1 MTVLSQRSR
10 TKLDSAVGPEAADQI
25 QRGLLWPTFYG
36 KTFYVCNAT
45 GYNGSDSNPGLNPK
59 RPLATI
65 DYAIGLC
72 VANRGD
78 RILVMP
84 GHAETLSSAGA
95 ITADVAG
102 ISIIGVGNGSN
113 RPTLSFGN
121 TAATFAISAA
131 DVLVRNIR
139 VTSTVDEVVKM
150 FYITGTRCTLD
161 TVDHFETASCQTIQF
176 LLTTAAADY
185 LVVRNCYHVQLN
197 AAGSAQSWIAL
208 VGIDGGI
215 IEDNTF
221 RLVLNNAAG
230 SVTIHGSTACLG
242 TVVRRNTI
250 TQTGGTSQVSAI
262 LFVDSSTGVMVHDNR
277 VACGS
282 TALAGG
288 VDVGNAGYACENYV
302 LNTPDKSGILDP
314 VADT

>member
-1 MTVLSQRSR
+1 M
-10 TKLDSAVGPEAADQI
+10 
-25 QRGLLWPTFYG
+25 GLTNFPGGVSSFGVPVMGGGDGIPVTTG
-36 KTFYVCNAT
+36 KYLFVHSGT
-45 GYNGSDSNPGLNPK
+45 GNNGYLGDDPS
-59 RPLATI
+59 RPLASI

-72 VANRGD
+72 DANKGD
-78 RILVMP
+78 VIIVMP
-84 GHAETLSSAGA
+84 GHAETLSAAGA

-102 ISIIGVGNGSN
+102 ISIIGLGNGTN
-113 RPTLSFGN
+113 RPTLSFGH

-131 DVLVRNIR
+131 NVLVRNIR
-139 VTSTVDEVVKM
+139 VTASVDEVVKL
-150 FYITGTRCTLD
+150 FHVTAPYVTLEQ
-161 TVDHFETASCQTIQF
+161 VDYFETASAQAIQF
-176 LLTTAAADY
+176 LLTTNAADY
-185 LVVRNCYHVQLN
+185 LVVRGCYHYQVT

-221 RLVLNNAAG
+221 RLTLNNAAG
-230 SVTIHGSTACLG
+230 SVTIHGSTACIG

-250 TQTGGTSQVSAI
+250 VQLGGTSQVSAI
-262 LFVDSSTGVMVHDNR
+262 LFVDSSTGVHVHDNR

-288 VDVGNAGYACENYV
+288 VDVGNAGYANENYV
-302 LNTPDKSGILDP
+302 LNTPDRSGILDP